1 MTEIFETLGGVIIA
15 IVPIILFILLLKRLP
30 SKGTLGEKRVSLM
43 LKSLHK
49 DKYKVINNLLI
60 TNNGNTTQIDHIV
73 ISIYG
78 IFVIETKTYKGQ
90 IYGGENSEYWTQ
102 NIYGNKYQFR
112 NPIHQNYGHI
122 KAIKNILSEYPSIP
136 YISIIAFSQEAN
148 LNTSS
153 STPVIFWNQI
163 RPVIAQFENRIMTER
178 QVELITNLLLASNID
193 SRETRKEH
201 VKSVKSNIRKRNE
214 TINSGI
220 CPRCGGHLV
229 KRQGKYGWFYG
240 CSNYPKCKYTLK

>member
-1 MTEIFETLGGVIIA
+1 MTYLFVIFSTPLITVIT
-15 IVPIILFILLLKRLP
+15 IILFTLLLKILP
-30 SKGTLGEKRVSLM
+30 SKGTIGEKRVAHI
-43 LKSLHK
+43 LKKLPE
-49 DKYKVINNLLI
+49 DKYKVINNFLI
-60 TNNGNTTQIDHIV
+60 PNNGHTTQIDHIV

-136 YISIIAFSQEAN
+136 YISIIAFSREAN

-153 STPVIFWNQI
+153 STPVIYWNQI
-163 RPVIAQFENRIMTER
+163 RVVIAQFENRIMTER

-229 KRQGKYGWFYG
+229 KRQGKYGSFYG
-240 CSNYPKCKYTLK
+240 CTNYPKCKYILK